1 MEESKVGAGPAV
13 AAFGDNGAFRALVR
27 MEENVVRSQA
37 EAATALGFAGTPITV
52 VFGATCW
59 LTMAPEPITA

>member
-1 MEESKVGAGPAV
+1 MERVKLALGRRV
-13 AAFGDNGAFRALVR
+13 AAFGDNVAFRALVR